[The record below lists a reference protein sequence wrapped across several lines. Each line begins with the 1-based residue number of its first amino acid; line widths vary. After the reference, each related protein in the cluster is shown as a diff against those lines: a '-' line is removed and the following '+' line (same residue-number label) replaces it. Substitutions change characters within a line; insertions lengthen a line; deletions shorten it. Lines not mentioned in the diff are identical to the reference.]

1 MLGRFWKVS
10 SFSLAAAKPKAVSLL
25 GLSPFISEGFTA
37 FKKDTIV
44 YFYHIRYDL
53 ISLFLSK
60 IVNLVLVSEGVYL
73 LLLF

>member
-1 MLGRFWKVS
+1 
-10 SFSLAAAKPKAVSLL
+10 L